1 MKRLSH
7 TFDAL
12 FEHKRDSIVRVMEL
26 LLLSLLMLS
35 ASVHLLINTVFDGSV
50 PPEAQWKIFA
60 PEYFTLTIAYG
71 LMRTKWLKLATH
83 MFLLG
88 MIITQ
93 MSVIFFVTG
102 PMSYIYVSYTN
113 VVLIA
118 GLILGP
124 TSAALYTIVII
135 SLMYIYFRAI
145 QSGQLD
151 VMLLEHLPYATQ
163 LEMIVVQA
171 CMLFT
176 GLTVSYFI
184 IRQSRLHHQ
193 MLKEQARTKQ
203 TLRDLQQAEA
213 LNALRAKQDA
223 MIGWMGQQF
232 IQAEYPQSFFETTL
246 PRVFDTISL
255 QHLIIN
261 GLINH
266 QDIILASK
274 DSSTGLVSIQF
285 LREES
290 CQQALL
296 DNNTLYLRQLIET
309 HSSVQQDGIIQIH
322 RSDNYTGKGT
332 SCQIVTIS
340 ETPLEYA
347 DAFLTTLSNM
357 FTAVLQRAHTESQLR
372 QLQKMETLN
381 RVAGSVA
388 HDFNNL
394 LMSIMSS
401 TDFALSQVERNEIL
415 HDTLLQ
421 INWASERGK
430 GLTRKLLS
438 FSRSESFEPKPIS
451 VHTII
456 REMTPIIK
464 QITRDN
470 IDFQVQY
477 STSDSHIHIDQQD
490 FENSLLNLIINAR
503 DAIDNTLKD
512 NRSIT
517 LVIDTVEDEA
527 NSTVSISILDTGS
540 GIPKSDY
547 DKIFEP
553 FYTTKLNGTGL
564 GLSMVRSVV
573 ERANGTIE
581 IKSSTEGSNITMVFP
596 LMQSNQPTKVDTVTG
611 AYSKTPLYSL
621 LIVDDEPLVRQM
633 LAEYLSRHQFNTHMA
648 ENVEQ
653 AKNILR
659 RQSIDLILSD
669 VNMPGE
675 SGISLHKYCQQ
686 NHPNTQFIMMT
697 GFTSEAIDESIMVL
711 SKPMRMPVLLEQIQ
725 NLMCNTAV
733 DA

>member
-7 TFDAL
+7 TIDAL

-35 ASVHLLINTVFDGSV
+35 ASIHLLINTVFDGSV
-50 PPEAQWKIFA
+50 PPEAQWRIFA

-193 MLKEQARTKQ
+193 MIKEQARTKQ
-203 TLRDLQQAEA
+203 TLQDLQQAEA
-213 LNALRAKQDA
+213 LNAMRAKQDA

-232 IQAEYPQSFFETTL
+232 IQTEYPQSFFETTL

-255 QHLIIN
+255 QHLMIN
-261 GLINH
+261 DLINH
-266 QDIILASK
+266 QDIVLASK
-274 DSSTGLVSIQF
+274 DPSTGLVSIRF
-285 LREES
+285 LREDLG
-290 CQQALL
+290 QKPLL
-296 DNNTLYLRQLIET
+296 DNYHLYLRKLIET
-309 HSSVQQDGIIQIH
+309 HCSVQQDSVIQIH
-322 RSDNYTGKGT
+322 RSDNDTSKGK

-340 ETPLEYA
+340 ENSLEHA
-347 DAFLTTLSNM
+347 DTFLSTLSNM
-357 FTAVLQRAHTESQLR
+357 FTAVLQRAETESQLR

-401 TDFALSQVERNEIL
+401 TDFALSQVNQNEAL

-430 GLTRKLLS
+430 ALTRKLLS
-438 FSRSESFEPKPIS
+438 FSRSESFEPKPVC

-456 REMTPIIK
+456 QEMTPIIK

-470 IDFQVQY
+470 INFQVQY
-477 STSDSHIHIDQQD
+477 FTSDAHIQIDQQD

-503 DAIDNTLKD
+503 DAIDNTSKD

-517 LVIDTVEDEA
+517 LVIDTSEGDV
-527 NSTVSISILDTGS
+527 NSTVSLSILDTGS

-547 DKIFEP
+547 DKIFDP
-553 FYTTKLNGTGL
+553 FYTTKSNGTGL

-581 IKSSTEGSNITMVFP
+581 IKSSTEGSTITMIFP
-596 LMQSNQPTKVDTVTG
+596 LIQSTQSIEVDTVQHTS
-611 AYSKTPLYSL
+611 SKTPLYTL

-653 AKNILR
+653 AKNILL
-659 RQSIDLILSD
+659 RQSVDLILSD

-675 SGISLHKYCQQ
+675 SGISLHKYCKQQ
-686 NHPNTQFIMMT
+686 HPNIQFIMMT
-697 GFTSEAIDESIMVL
+697 GFTSEAIDDSIIVL
-711 SKPMRMPVLLEQIQ
+711 SKPMRMPALLDQIQ
-725 NLMCNTAV
+725 HIMSGTTV